1 MRGRPIDVGAW
12 ARALGLVAVTAAMIM
27 ASIHFR
33 DGDSGV
39 VAPTK
44 PSSAPPQTDPLAAE
58 LARCQAIGI
67 AAQSDS
73 ACASAWAENRRRF
86 FTYRPADS
94 VTPTTPPARTLEKSE
109 DR

>member
-1 MRGRPIDVGAW
+1 MRGRPLDPGAW

-39 VAPTK
+39 VAPAK
-44 PSSAPPQTDPLAAE
+44 PGSAPPQAVRLAHE
-58 LARCQAIGI
+58 LARCQSIGM
-67 AAQSDS
+67 AAQNDA

-86 FTYRPADS
+86 FTYRPADRAA
-94 VTPTTPPARTLEKSE
+94 PKTTPPALPKSE
-109 DR
+109 ER